1 MFYRWMRDEHGKK
14 TKHPKGGQ
22 RKPREVRALV
32 IEIART
38 TGFGY
43 TQTNPQYPPLQSA

>member
-1 MFYRWMRDEHGKK
+1 VRDEKSGKK
-14 TKHPKGGQ
+14 TPNPKGGQ
-22 RKPREVRALV
+22 RKPRELRELV
-32 IEIART
+32 IEIAKT